1 MPEAWFI
8 TTVLALIGACLV
20 VMTITAVMVASD
32 LRRILRGLNTLLPK
46 FETVAKDARQVLTGA
61 RRVVAG
67 ADRATRQVE
76 RVVQRVCETAE
87 GTVER
92 VMGLK
97 AQAETFVSKWFG
109 NGARSGSRLRD
120 RR

>member
-1 MPEAWFI
+1 MPEAWFL

-20 VMTITAVMVASD
+20 VMTVTAVMVAGD
-32 LRRILRGLNTLLPK
+32 LRRTLRGLNTLLSK

-76 RVVQRVCETAE
+76 HVVQRVCETAE
-87 GTVER
+87 DTVER
-92 VMGLK
+92 VMG
-97 AQAETFVSKWFG
+97 WFG
-109 NGARSGSRLRD
+109 NGAGSEPRPRF

>member
-20 VMTITAVMVASD
+20 VMTITTVMVASD
-32 LRRILRGLNTLLPK
+32 LRRTLRGLNTLLPK
-46 FETVAKDARQVLTGA
+46 FETVAKDARQVLAGA
-61 RRVVAG
+61 RRVVAR
-67 ADRATRQVE
+67 ADRATQQVE
-76 RVVQRVCETAE
+76 QVVQRACATAGETM
-87 GTVER
+87 ER

-109 NGARSGSRLRD
+109 NGARSESRPRY